1 MIAQEQ
7 TIIQYIPH
15 RAPMIMV
22 DGLLA
27 YEEKSIESSLTIQ
40 SSNVFVEDGAFTPP
54 GMVENIAQTV
64 AAGAGYQALSNQEP
78 IPLGFL
84 AGIKSLK
91 IHKLPPVGTDITTKV
106 RVINQIMNIGIVYGE
121 VWQNGTLLA
130 ECEMRIFIQK

>member
-64 AAGAGYQALSNQEP
+64 AAGAGYQAL
-78 IPLGFL
+78 
-84 AGIKSLK
+84 
-91 IHKLPPVGTDITTKV
+91 
-106 RVINQIMNIGIVYGE
+106 
-121 VWQNGTLLA
+121 
-130 ECEMRIFIQK
+130 